1 MDGTT
6 VDLPALDPDTGVD
19 AEPRARDADRMQAAF
34 DRCARSLYRFVL
46 VRVGGDPH
54 LADDILQQTW
64 CQACQHSGG
73 VPPDEVEFWLRAVA
87 RNLIRTH
94 WRRIGR
100 RPRHAPLPDAELAAE
115 IAAQM
120 TTRPVALDTLTR
132 KEVEQQLL
140 LAITELDSDEQELI
154 VEHYFHGCSHEE
166 LAGRLR
172 LSARAIEGRL
182 YRARQSLRNRLE
194 HFAGDD

>member
-6 VDLPALDPDTGVD
+6 VDCPAVDPQAGVD

-46 VRVGGDPH
+46 VRVGGDSH

-73 VPPDEVEFWLRAVA
+73 VPPNEVEFWLRAVA

-94 WRRIGR
+94 WRRLGR

-115 IAAQM
+115 IATQL
-120 TTRPVALDTLTR
+120 TTRPLALDYLSR
-132 KEVEQQLL
+132 REVEQQLL
-140 LAITELDSDEQELI
+140 LAITELDADEQELI
-154 VEHYFHGCSHEE
+154 VEHYFHGCSHDE
-166 LAGRLR
+166 LARR
-172 LSARAIEGRL
+172 RNLSTRAVEGRL
-182 YRARQSLRNRLE
+182 YRARQALRSRLNHLAAE
-194 HFAGDD
+194 D